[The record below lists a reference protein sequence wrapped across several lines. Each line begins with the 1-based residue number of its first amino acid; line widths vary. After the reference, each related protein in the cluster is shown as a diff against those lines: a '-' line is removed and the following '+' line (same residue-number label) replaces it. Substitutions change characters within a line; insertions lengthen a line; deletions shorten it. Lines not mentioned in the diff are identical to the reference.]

1 MGNISR
7 ALFSQKYL
15 DTSTPSLVKAIFF
28 LTVDM
33 NQSLSFEW
41 KAHVVVL
48 YLHRVYRAPL
58 QMARGTSSGGSNW
71 CDED

>member
-15 DTSTPSLVKAIFF
+15 DTSTPSLVKAIF

-33 NQSLSFEW
+33 NQSLSFGW

-48 YLHRVYRAPL
+48 YLHCVYRAPL